1 MSEGILLKP
10 WILSVEDSSAPDLL
24 AYLRENGLIGD
35 SEKVRKFGGPD
46 ELLMHSGGPLSDISR
61 YSMLA
66 GPCRVRYV
74 ARQPSR
80 EEIPA
85 LAGDHS
91 PLAGELRLNQY
102 RPDLVF
108 SEQHWDGEQWRHHAI
123 VTGEDLAST
132 LRACAEGGMANS
144 REVKSAETA
153 ETAECG
159 EPTEPAA
166 VSDAYSLPVRPG
178 ILSGLLTYEMLQW
191 TEPLTLRHPPVED
204 EVLAILWRVDRWL
217 IHDRAEERLYLQV
230 AVEDEWSESVVRLI
244 SNLTDSTTGE
254 ICLPPMS
261 PIPQVTPRIAA
272 SETDEEHAEKVRQ
285 VQQAIRKGVLY
296 QLNYGRVW
304 QAEIDDPWQVFQRL
318 SKSNPAPYSAWLYAP
333 DIQLAIASSSPEML
347 LKQHGRHL
355 ATRPIKGTR
364 PRGDDAEMDANLR
377 GELAGSRKEVAEH
390 LMLVDLER
398 NDLAKVCKAG
408 TTRWNRWRIESY
420 PNVQHM
426 VSEIVGELR
435 DDADGF
441 DALQAIFPGGSI
453 TGCPK
458 SATIAAIDEIEQRP
472 RRAWTGSIG
481 YIDYQNGTSEWN
493 ILIRTLE
500 ATMVDGTSSG
510 GPKQWHAVV
519 QAGGGL
525 VIESDPLQEVEE
537 ARWKAHALA
546 DAAWGGEDDRTM
558 RAAQLSE
565 VSIHPIPPITASVR
579 SLIASRDTDLV
590 RASTDA
596 LPQPIVWSEDL
607 RLGKPADGITR
618 VLFID
623 NLDSFS
629 WNIVHAFASLGSEVI
644 SHPGRL
650 DAVCDLT
657 GLIEQVNP
665 THVVLGPGPGRPEMS
680 EITMQ
685 IARVALAGDL
695 VNSQGEPLPL
705 LGICLGHQAIGIAA
719 GWPLVESPLGAVH
732 GVPEAIEFEGST
744 LLMTRY
750 HSLMLAP
757 DEQQVVGNLRI
768 IAHDAAT
775 RTIPMALTHSTLP
788 ITSYQFHPE
797 SAGSVAG
804 LDLLSQFLMAKTLS
818 NDYVR

>member
-1 MSEGILLKP
+1 MSQTVIAESWAI
-10 WILSVEDSSAPDLL
+10 SSDDNIALDLL
-24 AYLRENGLIGD
+24 AHLREYSLIG
-35 SEKVRKFGGPD
+35 EAEGVREYGAPD

-66 GPCRVRYV
+66 GPCMVRYV

-80 EEIPA
+80 DEIPA
-85 LAGDHS
+85 LVADHS
-91 PLAGELRLNQY
+91 PLAGELRLNRS
-102 RPDLVF
+102 RPELAF
-108 SEQHWDGEQWRHHAI
+108 SEEHWDGEQWTHRTTI
-123 VTGEDLAST
+123 TGSDLASA
-132 LRACAEGGMANS
+132 LRACAERG
-144 REVKSAETA
+144 KPTQSAM
-153 ETAECG
+153 G
-159 EPTEPAA
+159 SA
-166 VSDAYSLPVRPG
+166 VISGTPDDVCLPVRPG

-191 TEPLTLRHPPVED
+191 TEPLSLRHPPQED

-217 IHDRAEERLYLQV
+217 VHDRAEGRLHLQITFD
-230 AVEDEWSESVVRLI
+230 DEWSKSVSRLL
-244 SNLTDSTTGE
+244 SNLTDSTTDE
-254 ICLPPMS
+254 IRLPARP
-261 PIPQVTPRIAA
+261 PIQKATLRQAQ
-272 SETDEEHAEKVRQ
+272 SESDEEHAGKVRQ
-285 VQQAIRKGVLY
+285 VQQAIREGVLY
-296 QLNYGRVW
+296 QLNYGRIW
-304 QAEIDDPWQVFQRL
+304 QAEIDDPWEVFQRL
-318 SKSNPAPYSAWLYAP
+318 STSNPAPYSSWLHTP
-333 DIQLAIASSSPEML
+333 DLGLAIASSSPEML
-347 LKQHGRHL
+347 LKQQGRHL

-364 PRGDDAEMDANLR
+364 PRGDDSEMDANLR

-398 NDLAKVCKAG
+398 NDLGRVCKAG

-441 DALQAIFPGGSI
+441 DALQAVFPGGSI

-481 YIDYQNGTSEWN
+481 HIDHSRGISEWN

-500 ATMVDGTSSG
+500 ATMVKGASSG

-546 DAAWGGEDDRTM
+546 EAAWGGEDDGGARI
-558 RAAQLSE
+558 AQLSE
-565 VSIHPIPPITASVR
+565 VSIHPIPPITATVR

-590 RASTDA
+590 RPSTDA
-596 LPQPIVWSEDL
+596 LPQPIVWSENMQL
-607 RLGKPADGITR
+607 HKPAEGVAR

-629 WNIVHAFASLGSEVI
+629 WNIVHAFASLGAEVI
-644 SHPGRL
+644 SHPGRADSPTDL
-650 DAVCDLT
+650 AVL
-657 GLIEQVNP
+657 LKQVTP

-680 EITMQ
+680 SITMQ
-685 IARVALAGDL
+685 IARNALAGEL
-695 VNSQGEPLPL
+695 LSEHGERLPL

-719 GWPLVESPLGAVH
+719 GWPLIESPLGAVH
-732 GVPEAIEFEGST
+732 GVPEAVESDEGI

-757 DEQQVVGNLRI
+757 DEIQAGGDLCIVAN
-768 IAHDAAT
+768 DAAT
-775 RTIPMALTHSTLP
+775 KTIPMALTHNSLP
-788 ITSYQFHPE
+788 ITAYQFHPE
-797 SAGSVAG
+797 SAGSVGGSG
-804 LDLLSQFLMAKTLS
+804 LLGQFLEQ
-818 NDYVR
+818 